1 MSETDNP
8 CPHGVDNQV
17 EKTTHNYH
25 VIWEN
30 YVGEAQGAMGDTG
43 KAWKPGLGSW
53 EVAPKLKPCIG
64 IGQGKMVS
72 DPGRKS
78 VAC

>member
-1 MSETDNP
+1 
-8 CPHGVDNQV
+8 
-17 EKTTHNYH
+17 
-25 VIWEN
+25 
-30 YVGEAQGAMGDTG
+30 MGDTG
-43 KAWKPGLGSW
+43 KAGKPGLGSW
-53 EVAPKLKPCIG
+53 EVVPKLKPCIG